1 MGIKKSYQESSQKS
15 SLRSG
20 KKGIYFLPSLFTTA
34 GLFFGFYAIIRATQG
49 NFADAAVGILIA
61 MIMDGL
67 DGRVARWTNTASNF
81 GKEYDSLVDLVAFG
95 VAPGL
100 VMYFWSLQFI
110 GKAGWLIAFLYAA
123 ATALRLARFNTL
135 VIKDNR
141 YFYGIACPAAAA
153 FISFWVW
160 NFHESGISGQSMVM
174 SWMSALVTLLMAVLM
189 VSNVKFRSFKDFDPK
204 HKIPFFVLIAIVGSI
219 VLISFDP
226 PRVLFLLAL
235 VYAVSGPIG
244 WIIRRQ
250 RGIIE
255 SPAFLPDEVDEDED
269 DAMQD
274 SCEYDG
280 QEKDGDKN
288 PTDSGDA
295 KKKSK

>member
-1 MGIKKSYQESSQKS
+1 MKDSSAHNG
-15 SLRSG
+15 R
-20 KKGIYFLPSLFTTA
+20 KGIYFLPSLFTTA

-49 NFADAAVGILIA
+49 EFANAAVGILIA

-95 VAPGL
+95 VAPG
-100 VMYFWSLQFI
+100 MIIYFWSLQYI

-135 VIKDNR
+135 TIKDNR

-153 FISFWVW
+153 FVAFWVW
-160 NFHESGISGQSMVM
+160 NFHESGVSGQSI
-174 SWMSALVTLLMAVLM
+174 SWISALITLFMAVLM

-204 HKIPFFVLIAIVGSI
+204 HKIPFFVLIAILGSI

-226 PRVLFLLAL
+226 PRVLFLIALA
-235 VYAVSGPIG
+235 YAVSGPLG

-255 SPAFLPDEVDEDED
+255 SPAFLPDEEYDEDED
-269 DAMQD
+269 D
-274 SCEYDG
+274 S
-280 QEKDGDKN
+280 KN
-288 PTDSGDA
+288 
-295 KKKSK
+295 